1 MGRRV
6 GYCNRLAE
14 PPPITLFRFTA
25 RQPPIHCTPP
35 GALFYETPKIRN
47 PGCNPRSSIYGDACF
62 VYLPKLLLSEL
73 LSELFLAAV
82 VTDIG
87 THGCKKLQ
95 MTPFELEPK
104 LEGSYRKSAGRP
116 RPD

>member
-1 MGRRV
+1 LDIVTAWLNRRRSRCS
-6 GYCNRLAE
+6 GLLRGS
-14 PPPITLFRFTA
+14 
-25 RQPPIHCTPP
+25 RQYITPP

-73 LSELFLAAV
+73 LSELFLAAA